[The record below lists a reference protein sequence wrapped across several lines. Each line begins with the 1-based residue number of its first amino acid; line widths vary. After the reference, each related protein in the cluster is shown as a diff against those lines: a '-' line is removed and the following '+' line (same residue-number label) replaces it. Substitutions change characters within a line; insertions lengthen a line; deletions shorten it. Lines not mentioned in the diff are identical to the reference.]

1 MIKLTKVK
9 PVKKINNQKGFV
21 LYSGASVL
29 DGEPI
34 VCIATL
40 STSNKKTGQMIQTW
54 IIRSDMNP
62 LEASKTKQDSSV
74 CGNCVH
80 RRNNNGACYVNLGQ
94 APLAIYKSYVNNLY
108 PVFNIHEHSDYFIG
122 RKIRLGAYGDPAAV
136 PFNIWKQITDLCSGH
151 TGYTHQIKHK
161 RFDNNIISLCM
172 VSADSPKQALKYQAM
187 GAKTFR
193 VAMQDDYLFDNE
205 IECLADS
212 KGIQCIDCGLCDGK
226 SANVAI
232 AVHGSLASRFK
243 TSLIQTV
250 TI

>member
-1 MIKLTKVK
+1 
-9 PVKKINNQKGFV
+9 
-21 LYSGASVL
+21 
-29 DGEPI
+29 
-34 VCIATL
+34 
-40 STSNKKTGQMIQTW
+40 
-54 IIRSDMNP
+54 
-62 LEASKTKQDSSV
+62 
-74 CGNCVH
+74 
-80 RRNNNGACYVNLGQ
+80 
-94 APLAIYKSYVNNLY
+94 
-108 PVFNIHEHSDYFIG
+108 
-122 RKIRLGAYGDPAAV
+122 
-136 PFNIWKQITDLCSGH
+136 
-151 TGYTHQIKHK
+151 
-161 RFDNNIISLCM
+161 M